1 LSSVPAGSP
10 VRKIVVRSLLL
21 VVTGVSLY
29 LLVPSLITT
38 FSSWPQLRGIDP
50 WWLLGAVGFE
60 AGSFVALWALLRIAL
75 DTRGWFGVATSQLAA
90 NAAGR
95 VVPGGAAAAGAL
107 QYSMLVR
114 SGIAP
119 GRVASALAATL
130 AATTATALALPV
142 VASLVALGGTAA
154 PDGLLRVS
162 YAAGAALLAFAAI
175 CVLAFVWDRPL
186 RLVGSGV
193 RAAAGWVGRREH
205 FEHVPTRL
213 LSQRNAIRRSLRR
226 HPVRAFLSAL
236 GKWGF
241 DYLALLCILEALD
254 VSANDTSVLIA
265 YAGAALLG
273 MIPLTPGGLGF
284 VEAGLTGM
292 LVLAGLSASD
302 AAVATLAYRLASF
315 WLPLPAGVVAYWL
328 ARRRYGSSP
337 AITSAETSEATTS
350 PS

>member
-1 LSSVPAGSP
+1 MSAPAGSP

-21 VVTGVSLY
+21 VVSGVSLY
-29 LLVPSLITT
+29 LLVPSLVKT
-38 FSSWPQLRGIDP
+38 FSSWPQLRGTDP
-50 WWLLGAVGFE
+50 WWLLAAVGFE
-60 AGSFVALWALLRIAL
+60 IGSFVSLWALLRIAIG
-75 DTRGWFGVATSQLAA
+75 TRGWFGIATSQLSS

-114 SGIAP
+114 SGVAP
-119 GRVASALAATL
+119 GKVASALAATL
-130 AATTATALALPV
+130 AATTGTALALPV
-142 VASLVALGGTAA
+142 VATLAALGGTAA
-154 PDGLLRVS
+154 PDGLRRISL
-162 YAAGAALLAFAAI
+162 AAGAALIAFAAV

-186 RLVGSGV
+186 SLVGRGV
-193 RAAAGWVGRREH
+193 RAAAGWFGRRER
-205 FEHVPTRL
+205 FEHVPARL
-213 LSQRNAIRRSLRR
+213 LSQRDAIRRSLKR
-226 HPVRAFLSAL
+226 HPVRAFLAAI

-241 DYLALLCILEALD
+241 DYLALLCILHALGA
-254 VSANDTSVLIA
+254 SANDSSVLIA

-273 MIPLTPGGLGF
+273 MIPITPGGLGF

-292 LVLAGLSASD
+292 LVLAGLSTAD
-302 AAVATLAYRLASF
+302 AAVATLAYRLVSF